1 MGQSRAAGTLVYPV
15 EASNA
20 STRTVRES
28 VPPVLPKPR
37 LLDRVREAL
46 RVRHY
51 SRRTEEVY
59 VAWIRRYIFFHG
71 KRHPAELSGPDVTRF
86 LNALAVERR
95 VAASTQNQA
104 LSALLFLYRDVLGV
118 ELPWLDDIVRAKRP
132 ERLPV
137 VLSRDEVRALI
148 QRLDGPPRLMAY
160 LLYGAGLRVM
170 ECCRLRVQDVDFGT
184 NQIVVRG
191 GKGDKDRTTM
201 LPAMAKAKLVG
212 HLSAVRAQHQQ
223 DLAAGSGWVELPTA
237 LARKYPQ
244 GGRQWVW
251 QWVFPATRIY
261 LDRETGQRRRHHLHE
276 TILQRELKRAVTAA
290 GIAKRASPQHAPSL
304 VRDPLAGGRPG
315 HPHRAGTPGPPRR
328 IDDDDLHASTQPRAG
343 RRPQPRRPDVQPVRP
358 AARKFMA
365 DGIRGRDPRCL
376 SPSEVRPGLAA
387 TRNGVREMSDIRTEA
402 EGGDIQ
408 RRSAASFELR
418 TRIRRSVY
426 F

>member
-1 MGQSRAAGTLVYPV
+1 VYPV
-15 EASNA
+15 EARNA
-20 STRTVRES
+20 GTRTVCES

-51 SRRTEEVY
+51 SRRTEEAY

-86 LNALAVERR
+86 LSALAVERH

-137 VLSRDEVRALI
+137 VLSRDEVRSLI
-148 QRLDGPPRLMAY
+148 QRLDGPPRLMAC

-170 ECCRLRVQDVDFGT
+170 ECCRLRVQDVDFGA

-201 LPAMAKAKLVG
+201 LPAMAKTDLLR
-212 HLSAVRAQHQQ
+212 HLSAVRAQHQK

-237 LARKYPQ
+237 LARKYPH

-251 QWVFPATRIY
+251 HWVFPATRIY

-276 TILQRELKRAVTAA
+276 TVLQRELKRAVAAA
-290 GIAKRASPQHAPSL
+290 GIAKRASPHTLRHSFATHL
-304 VRDPLAGGRPG
+304 LE
-315 HPHRAGTPGPPRR
+315 
-328 IDDDDLHASTQPRAG
+328 
-343 RRPQPRRPDVQPVRP
+343 
-358 AARKFMA
+358 
-365 DGIRGRDPRCL
+365 DGQ
-376 SPSEVRPGLAA
+376 
-387 TRNGVREMSDIRTEA
+387 DIRTVQELLGHRDVSTTMIYTHVLNRGPA
-402 EGGDIQ
+402 GV
-408 RRSAASFELR
+408 RSPADRMFNP
-418 TRIRRSVY
+418 
-426 F
+426 